1 MVRIRPFAA
10 LRPKREI
17 ASKLAAP
24 PYDVLSSEEARELI
38 KGNDYSFLRISK
50 PESTLPADID
60 IYDDRVY
67 ARGLENFTI
76 FRKNGWLVQDDEPH
90 LYVYRQIMGEHCQTG
105 LVAAASTLDYEEDRI
120 KKHELTRID
129 KEDDR
134 MRHIET
140 LNAQTGPV
148 FLTYR
153 AVKAIDEMVATVT
166 ENEEPEYDFVDELN
180 VRHIFWV
187 IRDFTLQEAIIREFA
202 GLDVMYVADGHH
214 RSASATRVMKK
225 RRELAGSAFTGNEE
239 YTGFLSVIFPHD
251 QMQIMGYNRVVK
263 SIPLPSEDDLL
274 TEAAKV
280 FTVEEVQ
287 GGQPDRVGD
296 IRMYFRSRWFKLT
309 PKQGTYDASD
319 PVASLDVDILQK
331 NLLAP
336 VLNIEDPRKSKEIDF
351 VGGIRGIG
359 ELTQLVDSGKFKV
372 AFSLF
377 PVTVEQLM
385 AIADSGKIMP
395 PKSTWFEPKLRS
407 GLAIHLL
414 D

>member
-10 LRPKREI
+10 LRPMPSI
-17 ASKLAAP
+17 VGHLAAP
-24 PYDVLSSEEARELI
+24 PYDVLSSEEARAMI
-38 KGNDYSFLRISK
+38 QGNPYSFLRISK
-50 PESTLPADID
+50 PESTLPEDID

-67 ARGLENFTI
+67 ARGRENFDA
-76 FRKNGWLVQDDEPH
+76 FRKNGWLVQDGEPH
-90 LYVYRQIMGEHCQTG
+90 IYIYRQIMGEHSQVG
-105 LVAAASTLDYEEDRI
+105 IVACASTLDYESDRI

-148 FLTYR
+148 FLTYP
-153 AVKAIDEMVATVT
+153 AQKDIDALVAGVT
-166 ENEEPEYDFVDELN
+166 CNPPDFDFVDELK

-187 IRDFTLQEAIIREFA
+187 VRDKAVGESIVARFA
-202 GLDVMYVADGHH
+202 SMETMYVADGHH

-225 RRELAGSAFTGNEE
+225 RREAAGDLFTGDEE
-239 YTGFLSVIFPHD
+239 WTGFLTVIFPHD
-251 QMQIMGYNRVVK
+251 QMNIMAYNRVVK
-263 SIPLPSEDDLL
+263 RIPGMD
-274 TEAAKV
+274 EAAFIAAV
-280 FTVEEVQ
+280 GRQFFVTPAADGNAVETH
-287 GGQPDRVGD
+287 D
-296 IRMYFRSRWFKLT
+296 IRMYMSGKWYKLE
-309 PKQGTYDASD
+309 PRHGSYNESD

-336 VLNIEDPRKSKEIDF
+336 LLGIDNPRKSKEIDF
-351 VGGIRGIG
+351 VGGIRGVK
-359 ELTQLVDSGKFKV
+359 ELVKLVDGGGFKV
-372 AFSLF
+372 AFSLY

-385 AIADSGKIMP
+385 SIADSGQIMP

-407 GLAIHLL
+407 GLSIHLL